1 MCTIE
6 NKSHNKK
13 IKDVQFLF
21 VLKLLL
27 KIDRNTVSS
36 LGATPSLVVIKFF
49 LNFVIEWHYDL
60 SREKQAFKSKLN
72 RSIIIIG
79 SPKFKFKFSSLLHR
93 SSKETMDGCKHK
105 CRQTK

>member
-36 LGATPSLVVIKFF
+36 LGATPSLVVKTNF

-60 SREKQAFKSKLN
+60 SREKQTFKSKLN
-72 RSIIIIG
+72 RRSIMIIG
-79 SPKFKFKFSSLLHR
+79 SPKFKFKFSS
-93 SSKETMDGCKHK
+93 
-105 CRQTK
+105 